1 MVQAMTPWTRRF
13 DDDDDDGD
21 GDGDDDEDED
31 EEEEEN
37 ENEEEFWEES
47 ECASTKETGQAA
59 ATMLTFGHSGSLH
72 EAWLRRV

>member
-13 DDDDDDGD
+13 DDDD
-21 GDGDDDEDED
+21 GDGDDDEY

-47 ECASTKETGQAA
+47 ECTNTKETGQAA